1 MATNRLS
8 FGGQVLPCYIERFP
22 AIKKAARKFRQYNIP
37 GRNGDIFFQSDAY
50 ENVIQPYQVYCGD
63 DHYGAQMDWGELAKY
78 LYLDGYQILKDT
90 YDPEHFRKAVFN
102 GPLDVENSWNTHGR
116 ATLEFNCR
124 PERYRVDGANPI
136 TYGHQTASVHLWDFD
151 DLSAWCKS
159 DSMLGH
165 VDTDYVWAVSVPQG
179 QQNVNR
185 TLKINWIND
194 GQLKTYCKISPG
206 TEATAQSGTR
216 TASRYTEITVGWT
229 AVDILIPDIYFDE
242 YPVIEIDGVAIGNAG
257 TLKNPYMPSYPD
269 IMLHNVASYSGEEMV
284 FQINNKTVYIE
295 YDQDTPYYFI
305 DTENMSVTSSD
316 SLTGERA
323 LANNVYISPDFR
335 LQTGDNNIITTEYY
349 DVTITPNW
357 WEL

>member
-136 TYGHQTASVHLWDFD
+136 TIPAATYVIEEWSVD
-151 DLSAWCKS
+151 DLGSYLQGS
-159 DSMLGH
+159 IQ
-165 VDTDYVWAVSVPQG
+165 TWA
-179 QQNVNR
+179 
-185 TLKINWIND
+185 
-194 GQLKTYCKISPG
+194 PG
-206 TEATAQSGTR
+206 TETVYIIPIPLTDANKTITLNWRDDGFNKAMWSIPQGTETTATVATIWYTKQNTVTAGTPAR
-216 TASRYTEITVGWT
+216 DLLIPSIYYDGSPVIQVDGVTVG
-229 AVDILIPDIYFDE
+229 APYVL
-242 YPVIEIDGVAIGNAG
+242 N
-257 TLKNPYMPSYPD
+257 NNYMPSYPD
-269 IMLHNVASYSGEEMV
+269 IILHNVASYSGEEMV
-284 FQINNKTVYIE
+284 LQVNDKTVYIE

-305 DTENMSVTSSD
+305 DTENSSVTCSD
-316 SLTGERA
+316 SLTGERV
-323 LANNVYISPDFR
+323 LANNVYVSADFR
-335 LQTGDNNIITTEYY
+335 LQSGVNNIFTTLYY
-349 DVTITPNW
+349 DAIITPNW

>member
-90 YDPEHFRKAVFN
+90 YDPDHFRKAVFN

-124 PERYRVDGANPI
+124 PERYRIDGANPI
-136 TYGHQTASVHLWDFD
+136 TYAHQTSSIHWMAFD
-151 DLSAWCKS
+151 DLSSFIKNS
-159 DSMLGH
+159 LLSG
-165 VDTDYVWAVSVPQG
+165 VDTYGVWVVSFPASASS
-179 QQNVNR
+179 R
-185 TLKINWIND
+185 TVTFNWIDD
-194 GQLKTYCKISPG
+194 GQYKKYATISPG
-206 TEATAQSGTR
+206 TATTANYGTS
-216 TASRYTEITVGWT
+216 ASTRWNTRPLGTLAEDWVIPEIYYD
-229 AVDILIPDIYFDE
+229 A
-242 YPVIEIDGVAIGNAG
+242 YPVIEVDGAAIGSAG
-257 TLKNPYMPSYPD
+257 VLKNPYMPSYPD
-269 IMLHNVASYSGEEMV
+269 IILHNVASYSGEEMA
-284 FQINNKTVYIE
+284 FQVNDKTVYIE
-295 YDQDTPYYFI
+295 YDANTPYYFI
-305 DTENMSVTSSD
+305 DTENSSVTCSAT
-316 SLTGERA
+316 LNGERG
-323 LANNVYISPDFR
+323 LANNVYISADFR
-335 LQTGDNNIITTEYY
+335 LQSGDNNIFTREYY
-349 DVTITPNW
+349 DVTLVPNW